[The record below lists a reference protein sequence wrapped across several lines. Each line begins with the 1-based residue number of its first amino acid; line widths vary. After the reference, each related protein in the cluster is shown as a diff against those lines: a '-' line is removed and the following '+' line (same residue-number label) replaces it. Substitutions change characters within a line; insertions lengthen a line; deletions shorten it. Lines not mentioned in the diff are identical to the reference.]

1 MLSKHDINLIRN
13 LRNRGFGIT
22 PISEHLSIPKTTVSN
37 VVYNFTF
44 QSVPFYYIDTANIN
58 LSSGRG
64 NLSSDLVSFI
74 RFYGNKICYKKLSEK
89 YNISKSVFYSIIRNE
104 LYASIKPCNFDINI
118 EDFKKENRENKVTLR
133 GIYQKRDSVIDV
145 ASGVYI
151 IQNIINGKCY
161 VGSSYNIRKRLF
173 WHSNMLENNNHPNK
187 KLQNSYNKHS
197 KINFI
202 FIPLLNCPKEYN
214 HILEQWVMDKSD
226 YNCWYNI
233 AKDCL
238 KPNRGLKL
246 TQEQKDK
253 ISDCNKGKK
262 WNDKQKQNLKNRLLD
277 IKQQDLE
284 SFKNKR
290 LNNFKNKGVN
300 EGSQNG
306 NSKLSEDER
315 LDIIYLINKGE
326 RNRDIILKYPNITS
340 GLITEV
346 KGGRTWQQLQKYII
360 R

>member
-1 MLSKHDINLIRN
+1 MSIR
-13 LRNRGFGIT
+13 
-22 PISEHLSIPKTTVSN
+22 K
-37 VVYNFTF
+37 
-44 QSVPFYYIDTANIN
+44 
-58 LSSGRG
+58 
-64 NLSSDLVSFI
+64 LSSDFVSFLK
-74 RFYGNKICYKKLSEK
+74 NYKYSISFEK
-89 YNISKSVFYSIIRNE
+89 VQKDYSISKTVFYSILKEDTYKNIIPQEN
-104 LYASIKPCNFDINI
+104 LVFFDKYKKY
-118 EDFKKENRENKVTLR
+118 KKESFVEKNK
-133 GIYQKRDSVIDV
+133 IYIKGTKTVIDNW
-145 ASGVYI
+145 SGVYL

-360 R
+360 RQYELYI

>member
-1 MLSKHDINLIRN
+1 MSIR
-13 LRNRGFGIT
+13 
-22 PISEHLSIPKTTVSN
+22 K
-37 VVYNFTF
+37 
-44 QSVPFYYIDTANIN
+44 
-58 LSSGRG
+58 
-64 NLSSDLVSFI
+64 LSSDFVSFLK
-74 RFYGNKICYKKLSEK
+74 NYKYSISFEK
-89 YNISKSVFYSIIRNE
+89 VQKDYSISKTVFYSILKEDTYKNIIPQEN
-104 LYASIKPCNFDINI
+104 LVFFDKYKKY
-118 EDFKKENRENKVTLR
+118 KKESFVEKNK
-133 GIYQKRDSVIDV
+133 IYVKGTKTVIDNW
-145 ASGVYI
+145 SGVYL

-253 ISDCNKGKK
+253 ISDGNKGKK

-300 EGSQNG
+300 KGSQNG

>member
-1 MLSKHDINLIRN
+1 MSIR
-13 LRNRGFGIT
+13 
-22 PISEHLSIPKTTVSN
+22 K
-37 VVYNFTF
+37 
-44 QSVPFYYIDTANIN
+44 
-58 LSSGRG
+58 
-64 NLSSDLVSFI
+64 LSSDFVSFLK
-74 RFYGNKICYKKLSEK
+74 NYKYSISFEK
-89 YNISKSVFYSIIRNE
+89 VQKDYSISKTVFYSILKEDTYKNIIPQEN
-104 LYASIKPCNFDINI
+104 LVFFDKYKKY
-118 EDFKKENRENKVTLR
+118 KKESFVEKNK
-133 GIYQKRDSVIDV
+133 IYIKGTKTVIDNW
-145 ASGVYI
+145 SGVYL

-253 ISDCNKGKK
+253 ISDCNNGKK

-360 R
+360 RQYELYI

>member
-1 MLSKHDINLIRN
+1 MSIR
-13 LRNRGFGIT
+13 
-22 PISEHLSIPKTTVSN
+22 K
-37 VVYNFTF
+37 
-44 QSVPFYYIDTANIN
+44 
-58 LSSGRG
+58 
-64 NLSSDLVSFI
+64 LSSDFVSFLK
-74 RFYGNKICYKKLSEK
+74 NYKYSISFEK
-89 YNISKSVFYSIIRNE
+89 VQKDYSISKTVFYSILKEDTYKNIIPQEN
-104 LYASIKPCNFDINI
+104 LVFFDKYKKY
-118 EDFKKENRENKVTLR
+118 KKEFFVEKNK
-133 GIYQKRDSVIDV
+133 IYIKGAKTVIDNW
-145 ASGVYI
+145 SGVYL

>member
-1 MLSKHDINLIRN
+1 
-13 LRNRGFGIT
+13 
-22 PISEHLSIPKTTVSN
+22 
-37 VVYNFTF
+37 
-44 QSVPFYYIDTANIN
+44 
-58 LSSGRG
+58 
-64 NLSSDLVSFI
+64 
-74 RFYGNKICYKKLSEK
+74 
-89 YNISKSVFYSIIRNE
+89 
-104 LYASIKPCNFDINI
+104 
-118 EDFKKENRENKVTLR
+118 
-133 GIYQKRDSVIDV
+133 
-145 ASGVYI
+145 
-151 IQNIINGKCY
+151 
-161 VGSSYNIRKRLF
+161 
-173 WHSNMLENNNHPNK
+173 MLENNNHPNK

-262 WNDKQKQNLKNRLLD
+262 WNDKQKQNLKNRLID
-277 IKQQDLE
+277 IKQQDLD

>member
-1 MLSKHDINLIRN
+1 MSIRKLSLD
-13 LRNRGFGIT
+13 F
-22 PISEHLSIPKTTVSN
+22 
-37 VVYNFTF
+37 
-44 QSVPFYYIDTANIN
+44 
-58 LSSGRG
+58 
-64 NLSSDLVSFI
+64 VSFLK
-74 RFYGNKICYKKLSEK
+74 NYKYSISFEK
-89 YNISKSVFYSIIRNE
+89 VQKDYSISKTVFYSILKEDTYKNIIPQEN
-104 LYASIKPCNFDINI
+104 LVFFDKYKKY
-118 EDFKKENRENKVTLR
+118 KKEFFVEKNK
-133 GIYQKRDSVIDV
+133 IYIKGAKTVIDNW
-145 ASGVYI
+145 SGVYL

>member
-1 MLSKHDINLIRN
+1 MSIR
-13 LRNRGFGIT
+13 
-22 PISEHLSIPKTTVSN
+22 K
-37 VVYNFTF
+37 
-44 QSVPFYYIDTANIN
+44 
-58 LSSGRG
+58 
-64 NLSSDLVSFI
+64 LSSDFVSFLK
-74 RFYGNKICYKKLSEK
+74 NYKYSISFEK
-89 YNISKSVFYSIIRNE
+89 VQKDYSISKTVFYSILKEDTYKNIIPQEN
-104 LYASIKPCNFDINI
+104 LVFFDKYKKY
-118 EDFKKENRENKVTLR
+118 KKESFVEKNK
-133 GIYQKRDSVIDV
+133 IYIKGAKTVIDNW
-145 ASGVYI
+145 SGVYL

-360 R
+360 RQYELYI

>member
-1 MLSKHDINLIRN
+1 MSIR
-13 LRNRGFGIT
+13 
-22 PISEHLSIPKTTVSN
+22 K
-37 VVYNFTF
+37 
-44 QSVPFYYIDTANIN
+44 
-58 LSSGRG
+58 
-64 NLSSDLVSFI
+64 LSSDFVSFLK
-74 RFYGNKICYKKLSEK
+74 NYKYSISFEK
-89 YNISKSVFYSIIRNE
+89 VQKDYSISKTVFYSILKEDTYKNIIPQEN
-104 LYASIKPCNFDINI
+104 LVFFDKYKKY
-118 EDFKKENRENKVTLR
+118 KKESFVEKNK
-133 GIYQKRDSVIDV
+133 IYIKGTKTVIDNW
-145 ASGVYI
+145 SGVYL

>member
-1 MLSKHDINLIRN
+1 MKKIKYIK
-13 LRNRGFGIT
+13 GA
-22 PISEHLSIPKTTVSN
+22 KT
-37 VVYNFTF
+37 
-44 QSVPFYYIDTANIN
+44 
-58 LSSGRG
+58 
-64 NLSSDLVSFI
+64 
-74 RFYGNKICYKKLSEK
+74 
-89 YNISKSVFYSIIRNE
+89 
-104 LYASIKPCNFDINI
+104 
-118 EDFKKENRENKVTLR
+118 
-133 GIYQKRDSVIDV
+133 VIDNW
-145 ASGVYI
+145 SGVYL

>member
-1 MLSKHDINLIRN
+1 MSIR
-13 LRNRGFGIT
+13 
-22 PISEHLSIPKTTVSN
+22 K
-37 VVYNFTF
+37 
-44 QSVPFYYIDTANIN
+44 
-58 LSSGRG
+58 
-64 NLSSDLVSFI
+64 LSSDFVSFLK
-74 RFYGNKICYKKLSEK
+74 NYKYSISFEK
-89 YNISKSVFYSIIRNE
+89 VQKDYSISKTVFYSILKEDTYKNIIPQEN
-104 LYASIKPCNFDINI
+104 LVFFDKYKKY
-118 EDFKKENRENKVTLR
+118 KKESFVEKNK
-133 GIYQKRDSVIDV
+133 IYVKGTKTVIDNW
-145 ASGVYI
+145 SGVYL

>member
-1 MLSKHDINLIRN
+1 MSIR
-13 LRNRGFGIT
+13 
-22 PISEHLSIPKTTVSN
+22 K
-37 VVYNFTF
+37 
-44 QSVPFYYIDTANIN
+44 
-58 LSSGRG
+58 
-64 NLSSDLVSFI
+64 LSSDFVSFLK
-74 RFYGNKICYKKLSEK
+74 NYKYSISFEK
-89 YNISKSVFYSIIRNE
+89 VQKDYSISKTVFYSILKEDTYKNIIPQEN
-104 LYASIKPCNFDINI
+104 LVFFDKYKKY
-118 EDFKKENRENKVTLR
+118 KKESFVEKNK
-133 GIYQKRDSVIDV
+133 IYIKGTKTVIDNW
-145 ASGVYI
+145 SGVYL

-253 ISDCNKGKK
+253 ISDCNNGKK

>member
-1 MLSKHDINLIRN
+1 MSIR
-13 LRNRGFGIT
+13 
-22 PISEHLSIPKTTVSN
+22 K
-37 VVYNFTF
+37 
-44 QSVPFYYIDTANIN
+44 
-58 LSSGRG
+58 
-64 NLSSDLVSFI
+64 LSSDFVSFLK
-74 RFYGNKICYKKLSEK
+74 NYKYSISFEK
-89 YNISKSVFYSIIRNE
+89 VQKDYSISKTVFYSILKEDTYKNIIPQEN
-104 LYASIKPCNFDINI
+104 LVFFDKYKKY
-118 EDFKKENRENKVTLR
+118 KKESFVEKNN
-133 GIYQKRDSVIDV
+133 IYIKGTKTVIDNW
-145 ASGVYI
+145 SGVYL

-238 KPNRGLKL
+238 KPNKGLKL